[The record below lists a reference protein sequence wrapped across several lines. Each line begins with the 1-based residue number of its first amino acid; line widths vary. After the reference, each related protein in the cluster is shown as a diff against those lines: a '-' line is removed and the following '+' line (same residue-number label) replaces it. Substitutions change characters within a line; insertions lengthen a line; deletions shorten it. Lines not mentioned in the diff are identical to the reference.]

1 MLSAAS
7 CSAGAVPGPRGSQTD
22 GREGQGASAHIL
34 GGRRSSARRGCPL
47 TASPG
52 GGKRSSLLRLFLFC
66 PHEHCMMITTTASAD
81 ASIGSRNHCFCVAR
95 ALTVCSRSKPRAHG
109 PGLLATAPRCAPAPH
124 MLTARPTL
132 RTSPGD
138 ADLAALLTSLAAPSS
153 QVLHIPGLPGSA
165 PRECSFAAKRPT
177 GSEVLRTRV
186 GERPRA
192 RDRAGK

>member
-1 MLSAAS
+1 MPPLTFWE
-7 CSAGAVPGPRGSQTD
+7 AGGPRLVGAALS
-22 GREGQGASAHIL
+22 RRPQGAE
-34 GGRRSSARRGCPL
+34 RG
-47 TASPG
+47 
-52 GGKRSSLLRLFLFC
+52 RLFCVSSFFVLV
-66 PHEHCMMITTTASAD
+66 HCMMITTTASAD
-81 ASIGSRNHCFCVAR
+81 ASIGSRNRCFCAAR
-95 ALTVCSRSKPRAHG
+95 AFTVCSRSKPRAHG
-109 PGLLATAPRCAPAPH
+109 PGLLATAPRHAPAPH

-165 PRECSFAAKRPT
+165 PRECLFAAKRPT
-177 GSEVLRTRV
+177 GSEVPRTRV